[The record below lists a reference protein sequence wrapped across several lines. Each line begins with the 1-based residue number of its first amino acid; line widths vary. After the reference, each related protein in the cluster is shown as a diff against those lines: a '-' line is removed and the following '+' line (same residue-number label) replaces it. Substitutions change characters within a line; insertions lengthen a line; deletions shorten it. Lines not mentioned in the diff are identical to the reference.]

1 MLATTDDIPPTLFVL
16 DLEWVGPITEPGSA
30 HVTELAVLSVQTGEV
45 FHRTCTSLASQV
57 AINDMHDTLACEP
70 SSAPLCAPDRLYFDL
85 IEWVS
90 REVDGR
96 AGPVTFIAHN
106 GVRYDAVV
114 LLSNMQR
121 YNVSMPL
128 NWIVLDSLHHA
139 RYHARHRDAPASYSL
154 PDLCTMLGVTVD
166 SVQRHGALYDT
177 HLLHSMLCTMS
188 NKWSVPYITGYPQP
202 IHQLSTMLIHGVG
215 PSVCIAIGTSSLM
228 YLCQSIIKQHGSLG
242 HQDCLTYLTGLNI
255 KETLPMVNLEL
266 ISQSIE
272 PAARRYLHYLS

>member
-1 MLATTDDIPPTLFVL
+1 MLATADDIPPTLFVL
-16 DLEWVGPITEPGSA
+16 DLEWVGPINEPGSA
-30 HVTELAVLSVQTGEV
+30 HVTELAVYSVQSGEV
-45 FHRTCTSLASQV
+45 FHRTCTALASQI
-57 AINDMHDTLACEP
+57 AIKDMNTALECEP
-70 SSAPLCAPDRLYFDL
+70 SSAPLCTPDRLYVDL

-139 RYHARHRDAPASYSL
+139 RYHMRHRDAPASYSL
-154 PDLCTMLGVTVD
+154 PDMCTMLGVTVD
-166 SVQRHGALYDT
+166 IVQRHGALYDT
-177 HLLHSMLCTMS
+177 HLLHRMLCTMS
-188 NKWSVPYITGYPQP
+188 NEWGVPYITGYPQP
-202 IHQLSTMLIHGVG
+202 MHLLSTMLIHGVG
-215 PSVCIAIGTSSLM
+215 PSVCMAIGPPSLVN
-228 YLCQSIIKQHGSLG
+228 LCQAIISQHGSLRPD
-242 HQDCLTYLTGLNI
+242 DCLTYLTGLNL

-266 ISQSIE
+266 ISRSIQL
-272 PAARRYLHYLS
+272 AARRYLHYLA